1 MIYIDKSMEQLYDQA
16 LINMEN
22 TVHALAQRVPPP
34 QRVPYKDSFVYRY
47 VEKSIHQ
54 ALVQKLARLVSTLH
68 AARLLMEH
76 GFVQEQATLQRVLDE
91 IDEDITFLAFGVI
104 FSDMTPLHQSY
115 LDAFFKEEFDA
126 DTALKSTQKRP
137 MVPRKKIWAYI
148 SRAEGAPIDP
158 GREVEPSRTL
168 HKAYSGYVHA
178 ASPHIMDMYGGNPPK
193 FHMRGMRE
201 TERHREHR
209 ADLWNYFYRSLIA
222 VSIVAKAFGD
232 EALFTA
238 IRDFTREFERL
249 SGKNYEPSKSQ
260 KT

>member
-1 MIYIDKSMEQLYDQA
+1 MEQLYDQA

-47 VEKSIHQ
+47 VEKSIRQ
-54 ALVQKLARLVSTLH
+54 ALVQKLARLVSTLQ
-68 AARLLMEH
+68 AARLLVEH

-91 IDEDITFLAFGVI
+91 IDEDIKFLAFGII
-104 FSDMTPLHQSY
+104 FNDMTSLHQSY
-115 LDAFFKEEFDA
+115 LDAFFEEEFDA

-137 MVPRKKIWAYI
+137 MVPRKKIRAYI
-148 SRAEGAPIDP
+148 SRVEGAPIDP
-158 GREVEPSRTL
+158 GREVELSPTL
-168 HKAYSGYVHA
+168 YKAYSGYVHA
-178 ASPHIMDMYGGNPPK
+178 ASPQIMDTYGGNPPK

-201 TERHREHR
+201 TKRHREHR
-209 ADLWNYFYRSLIA
+209 ANLWNYFYRSLIA
-222 VSIVAKAFGD
+222 FSLVAKAFGD
-232 EALFTA
+232 EALFTG
-238 IRDFTREFERL
+238 IRDLTREFERR